1 MYVTLISSTDAHE
14 GPLFTPEKPP
24 ARPNLGCARFLPAG
38 ANLFREGDEA
48 QFLYE
53 VRSGVL
59 RLTRVLENGKRQV
72 ISFGYPGDFVGFPDG
87 DDYHTDCDVI
97 ASAELIAYR
106 RSALESGLGDDLTRR
121 RLLDAALREIS
132 GMQDHFMMLARKS
145 AIEKVASFLSVLAE
159 RIGLRTGAVT
169 TLDLSMRRT
178 DIADFLGL
186 TTETVS
192 RTLTHLRKKGVIS
205 IENAHTIVIRDRSAL
220 ADAAEME

>member
-1 MYVTLISSTDAHE
+1 
-14 GPLFTPEKPP
+14 
-24 ARPNLGCARFLPAG
+24 
-38 ANLFREGDEA
+38 
-48 QFLYE
+48 
-53 VRSGVL
+53 
-59 RLTRVLENGKRQV
+59 
-72 ISFGYPGDFVGFPDG
+72 
-87 DDYHTDCDVI
+87 
-97 ASAELIAYR
+97 
-106 RSALESGLGDDLTRR
+106 
-121 RLLDAALREIS
+121 
-132 GMQDHFMMLARKS
+132 MMLARKS